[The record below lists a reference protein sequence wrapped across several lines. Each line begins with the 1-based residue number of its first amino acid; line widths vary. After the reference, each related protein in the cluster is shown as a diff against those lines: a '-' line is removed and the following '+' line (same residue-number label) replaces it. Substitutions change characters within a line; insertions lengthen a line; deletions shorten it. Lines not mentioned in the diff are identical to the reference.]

1 MEIRQLRY
9 FVRVVELGS
18 MGRASAELGVTTSTL
33 SQQISTLESGLST
46 RLLQRRSTGVVP
58 TAAGLDF
65 YRQAQLILRQVEDAA
80 RIAQHGR
87 LSGHVSVGM
96 APTTAARLAIPFM
109 QAMRERYADIRIHV
123 VEGLSGHVSALLNS
137 RQIDLAIVFDTQ
149 AARRWSVMPLLE
161 ERLFLIGLPAL
172 LEGLPRDADGTLPLA
187 GIGALPLVLPSESAG
202 SLRALVDTALRR
214 TAIRPNVIAEVD
226 GLGTLLDAVRAGMGA
241 TVHSA
246 SALALLRDGP
256 LTALEVSDRELRRQ
270 SLLASLSDDELSP
283 AGLAARVVLAETA
296 RALLGRGAWRGAELA
311 HA

>member
-1 MEIRQLRY
+1 MELRQLRY

-33 SQQISTLESGLST
+33 SQQISTLEGGLST

-65 YRQAQLILRQVEDAA
+65 YRQAQLILRQVEDAT

-87 LSGHVSVGM
+87 LTGHVSVGM
-96 APTTAARLAIPFM
+96 APTTAARLALPFM
-109 QAMRERYADIRIHV
+109 RAMAERYADIRLHM

-137 RQIDLAIVFDTQ
+137 RQIDLAVVFDTQ

-161 ERLFLIGLPAL
+161 ESLFVIAPPAHL
-172 LEGLPRDADGTLPLA
+172 ATLPQRAGRMRLQALA
-187 GIGALPLVLPSESAG
+187 GVPLVLPSTGAG
-202 SLRALVDTALRR
+202 SLRSLVDAALARAAVQPR
-214 TAIRPNVIAEVD
+214 VVGEID
-226 GLGTLLDAVRAGMGA
+226 GLDTLLAAVRAGMGV
-241 TVHSA
+241 TLHTA
-246 SALALLRDGP
+246 SALALLRDDTLG
-256 LTALEVSDRELRRQ
+256 ALEVADPQLRRQ

-296 RALLGRGAWRGAELA
+296 RGLLDRGEWRGARVVTA
-311 HA
+311 